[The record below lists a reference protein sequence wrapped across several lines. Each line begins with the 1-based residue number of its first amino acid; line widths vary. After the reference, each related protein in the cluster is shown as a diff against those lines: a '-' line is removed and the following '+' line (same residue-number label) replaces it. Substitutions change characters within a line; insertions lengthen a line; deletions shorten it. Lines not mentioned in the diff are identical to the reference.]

1 MPPLDSP
8 ESPVR
13 RSDIFREQA
22 LQAWRGQEAEA
33 RVLLDLSPRWMQWTL
48 AGILV
53 LAAVGVL
60 LAATTSIPRRA
71 TSTASARLSTGG
83 DSLFVDAIFALHDD
97 ARIQSGQTISF
108 RPQDPGSSPF
118 DLVILNVVPYPTST
132 GPEAR
137 GASDASSA
145 RRVLVHAAVPAI
157 RIQGDLRSI
166 TGPATGGTVHVAV
179 GEETLLHLFRPRTP
193 GGARS

>member
-1 MPPLDSP
+1 MPPHDAP

-33 RVLLDLSPRWMQWTL
+33 RVLLDLSPRWMQWAL
-48 AGILV
+48 AGIV
-53 LAAVGVL
+53 LIAAIGVL

-71 TSTASARLSTGG
+71 TSTASARLSSNG
-83 DSLFVDAIFALHDD
+83 DSLFVDAIFVLHED
-97 ARIQSGQTISF
+97 ASIRAGQSMSF
-108 RPQDPGSSPF
+108 RPQDPGASPF
-118 DLVILNVVPYPTST
+118 DLVVLNIQPYPSS
-132 GPEAR
+132 GGADAR
-137 GASDASSA
+137 EKSQATTTQ
-145 RRVLVHAAVPAI
+145 RVLVHAAVPTN
-157 RIQGDLRSI
+157 RIQGDPRSI

-193 GGARS
+193 GGAKS

>member
-1 MPPLDSP
+1 MPSPDAP

-13 RSDIFREQA
+13 RSEIFREQA
-22 LQAWRGQEAEA
+22 LQAWRGQESEA
-33 RVLLDLSPRWMQWTL
+33 HVLLDLSPRWMLWAL
-48 AGILV
+48 AGILF

-71 TSTASARLSTGG
+71 TSTASARLSSAG

-97 ARIQSGQTISF
+97 ARIQTGQSMSF
-108 RPQDPGSSPF
+108 RPQDSGSSPF
-118 DLVILNVVPYPTST
+118 DLVVLNVQPYPSSSETD
-132 GPEAR
+132 AR
-137 GASDASSA
+137 EKPQVATA
-145 RRVLVHAAVPAI
+145 RRVLVHAAVPTN
-157 RIQGDLRSI
+157 RIQGDARSF

-193 GGARS
+193 GGTKS